1 VVEAK
6 VARLRVKGSRYF
18 LPSSIKERARSMAE
32 GKVVNFNQVTRDIV
46 ALNQLPDRQITPEL
60 RAGAE
65 PGTVEIDLNVK
76 DTLPLH
82 GSIELNNRYSPDTPE
97 LRLNGSLSYNNLWQ
111 LGHSV
116 GASFQIAPEDPE
128 AVRVFSGYYIARLP
142 NVEWL
147 SLMVQGV
154 KQESNV
160 NTLGSIGVVG
170 KGEVLGFRA
179 IVTLPPLTTFYHSV
193 SFGFD
198 YKRFDQQVNLGTG
211 VVSETPITYWPL
223 TASYDATWAPKGS
236 VTTLNAGVTAHLRG
250 TGSDEQ
256 EFENS
261 RFKADGAFIYLRGEL
276 AHTRDLPGKLEGH
289 VKVQGQ
295 IADRP
300 LVSSEQYTGGGLGT
314 VRGYLEAEA
323 VGDSGVFGTVE
334 LRSPSLLGWVGKGNE
349 WRIYG
354 FAEGGFLTLREPLPE
369 QESRFELASVG
380 VGSRLQLW
388 NHLNAS
394 VDAGMPLISQRESRS
409 GEFLLT
415 FRVWA
420 DF

>member
-1 VVEAK
+1 MSVV
-6 VARLRVKGSRYF
+6 
-18 LPSSIKERARSMAE
+18 
-32 GKVVNFNQVTRDIV
+32 VTF
-46 ALNQLPDRQITPEL
+46 A
-60 RAGAE
+60 
-65 PGTVEIDLNVK
+65 
-76 DTLPLH
+76 
-82 GSIELNNRYSPDTPE
+82 
-97 LRLNGSLSYNNLWQ
+97 SL
-111 LGHSV
+111 
-116 GASFQIAPEDPE
+116 
-128 AVRVFSGYYIARLP
+128 
-142 NVEWL
+142 
-147 SLMVQGV
+147 
-154 KQESNV
+154 
-160 NTLGSIGVVG
+160 
-170 KGEVLGFRA
+170 

-334 LRSPSLLGWVGKGNE
+334 LRSPSLLGWAGKGNE

-394 VDAGMPLISQRESRS
+394 VDAGMPLISQRESRT
-409 GEFLLT
+409 GDFLLT